1 MTMSWA
7 SDELNAIHAGVAED
21 IRRRQERR
29 AESIAEHRREE
40 ELSND
45 AASYAIRAAAE
56 YVIRTV
62 WPEHP
67 LLTQP
72 VLTRIGDAGRSE
84 WRRTRDWK
92 LVAQAGRDVK
102 LPAFDYAKP
111 FTRDLEHQVNRAE
124 WLQSEAEK
132 TAAGLRAEN
141 QRLQAQV
148 AELQAKLDAATQ
160 GAEQLRAAAVRR
172 YEGIEKDLASHMALE
187 YAFRAALER
196 AAPGSSLVTDLDTR
210 TRLGRRGHEVY
221 LATKDWSAVKDTGRS
236 FVDYLN
242 RDSSG
247 GAAHEGFV
255 EHEDAQY
262 GDAMAESAAATL
274 DEERTVSAA
283 HAEASTDH
291 QADAP

>member
-1 MTMSWA
+1 MSWA
-7 SDELNAIHAGVAED
+7 NDELNAIHAGVAED

-29 AESIAEHRREE
+29 AESIAELQREE

-62 WPEHP
+62 WPDHP

-72 VLTRIGDAGRSE
+72 VLTRIGNAGRAE

-92 LVAQAGRDVK
+92 LVAQAGRDVQ
-102 LPAFDYAKP
+102 LPSFDHARAFIG
-111 FTRDLEHQVNRAE
+111 DLEHKVNRAE
-124 WLQSEAEK
+124 WLQSGAEK
-132 TAAGLRAEN
+132 SAAGLRAEN
-141 QRLQAQV
+141 ERLRAQV
-148 AELQAKLDAATQ
+148 AELTAQRDAANQ
-160 GAEQLRAAAVRR
+160 GAEQLRAAAIRR

-221 LATKDWSAVKDTGRS
+221 LDTRDWSAVKAAGRS
-236 FVDYLN
+236 FVETADQ
-242 RDSSG
+242 
-247 GAAHEGFV
+247 GAAQG
-255 EHEDAQY
+255 
-262 GDAMAESAAATL
+262 T
-274 DEERTVSAA
+274 
-283 HAEASTDH
+283 
-291 QADAP
+291 ADATDDSNGAGGRPA